1 MHFFDMADFDRT
13 DSIQRLAGNAS
24 DRVVFDADLRG
35 HPPHSINCGVIFVH
49 AFWAGSS
56 RCSLIDF
63 CKSIFRVDTDR
74 RLRVIVCDI
83 DDIPALDPNLY
94 RGDLSGGNGDVF
106 WISNG
111 QVVARHTASRAC
123 DFDIANQSL
132 LKLCDCPRPD
142 VETAATEMG

>member
-1 MHFFDMADFDRT
+1 MTRIMTDFDRT
-13 DSIQRLAGNAS
+13 ESIKRLTGNAS
-24 DRVVFDADLRG
+24 DRVVFDADLRV
-35 HPPHSINCGVIFVH
+35 HPAHSINCGVIFVH

-56 RCSLIDF
+56 RRTLLDF
-63 CKSIFRVDTDR
+63 CQSIVRVDKDR
-74 RLRVIVCDI
+74 RLLIIVCDI
-83 DDIPALDPNLY
+83 DDIPALDPILY

-132 LKLCDCPRPD
+132 LQWCDCPRPD